1 MWQAGK
7 MTEPQRPPHGALIES
22 ARLAAGISLAQ
33 AVRLAGV
40 AKDTWINTVRGY
52 NGVGAEYRAR
62 PRTVARMAHAVGIDA
77 ERLEAE
83 GECPAAAAILREMDR
98 PPPLR
103 AVPPL
108 PAGTRHAE
116 RGNVL
121 FPDLSPDLRPEAV
134 PHYDDYEARIILA
147 ATAAAARRGI
157 TLDEALAELPDA
169 AAVFPEAER
178 GQERMWWDLIKSW
191 ELPSG
196 QYSYRQ
202 MAHQLAVLRVLW
214 DRAETGQSSA
224 GAGLAA
230 ARLPAVG
237 RSKPGH
243 PGNRGL

>member
-1 MWQAGK
+1 M
-7 MTEPQRPPHGALIES
+7 MD
-22 ARLAAGISLAQ
+22 
-33 AVRLAGV
+33 GV
-40 AKDTWINTVRGY
+40 AKNEEVQRTGRAVAARRGELGLTQQELADDAGVDIKTVY
-52 NGVGAEYRAR
+52 NLESGARWPIAKNRAALAVALHWEPNALAVIAAGETPEIPAAKPEPER
-62 PRTVARMAHAVGIDA
+62 PRP
-77 ERLEAE
+77 RL
-83 GECPAAAAILREMDR
+83 
-98 PPPLR
+98 
-103 AVPPL
+103 VPPL
-108 PAGTRHAE
+108 PAGTRYLE

-230 ARLPAVG
+230 ARLPADS
-237 RSKPGH
+237 RTKPG
-243 PGNRGL
+243 